1 MDGRGRQ
8 AIIDPVS
15 LPIVVTGSQSGSPLA
30 TGSQAGSPL
39 ARALEGQR
47 ARAGRMLTRV
57 RLVGVVAALALTL
70 VTSYG
75 GSEADWRVMVPI
87 LATYAA
93 GALVL
98 AALVRFSDRAAV
110 WAGFGVAVL
119 DVPMVFAAQ
128 WLSIPVSPSPGGV
141 AGFALGIFVLLVLLS
156 VLSLSRRQTTV
167 VAAVSALGEVLLQ
180 REAGIRPGAWV
191 ASIVVL
197 GCAAAVAAHLVARV
211 RALVGHVAEEQR
223 KRERLG
229 RYFSPS
235 VAARLQAQQE
245 GEGKPEAQELTVLF
259 SDIRDFTATSA
270 ALSAP
275 EVVRMLNEYY
285 GRMVEK
291 VFQHGGTLD
300 KFMGDGIMAYFGAPL
315 PDADHATHAVDCAL
329 AMLAEL
335 DALNAVRAAR
345 GAPPL
350 KIGVGLHTGVA
361 VVGDIGSPLHRLDYT
376 AIGDTVNVAA
386 RIEGLTKAAGTP
398 ILASQTTR
406 DRAAARHSFRALEPM
421 NIRGKTEPVTLF
433 APVAPG

>member
-1 MDGRGRQ
+1 M
-8 AIIDPVS
+8 
-15 LPIVVTGSQSGSPLA
+15 LA
-30 TGSQAGSPL
+30 
-39 ARALEGQR
+39 
-47 ARAGRMLTRV
+47 RV
-57 RLVGVVAALALTL
+57 RLAGVGAAFVLILSVAY
-70 VTSYG
+70 VG
-75 GSEADWRVMVPI
+75 GQADWRVMVPVFGTY
-87 LATYAA
+87 LAVS
-93 GALVL
+93 ALL
-98 AALVRFSDRAAV
+98 AIAVSTSERAAV
-110 WAGFGVAVL
+110 WAGFAVAVV

-128 WLSIPVSPSPGGV
+128 WLSVPVSQSPGGV

-156 VLSLSRRQTTV
+156 TLSLSRRQTTL

-180 REAGIRPGAWV
+180 REAGIRPGAWA

-197 GCAAAVAAHLVARV
+197 GCAAAIAAHLVARV

-235 VAARLQAQQE
+235 VAARLQAAPD
-245 GEGKPEAQELTVLF
+245 GEARPDAQELTVLF

-270 ALSAP
+270 ALSP
-275 EVVRMLNEYY
+275 VDVVGMLNEYY

-315 PDADHATHAVDCAL
+315 PDPDHAAHGVDCAL
-329 AMLAEL
+329 AMIAEL
-335 DALNAVRAAR
+335 EALNAVRAAR

-350 KIGVGLHTGVA
+350 QIGVGLHTGVA

-376 AIGDTVNVAA
+376 AIGDTVNVAS
-386 RIEGLTKAAGTP
+386 RIEGLTKAAGSP

-406 DRAAARHSFRALEPM
+406 DRAAGRHAFRALAPM
-421 NIRGKTEPVTLF
+421 KIRGKTEPITLF
-433 APVAPG
+433 VPERA